1 MEKKLSNSMK
11 LVREQDL
18 NMWSE
23 KVTKRQND
31 RKKELKNPIKSRIKV
46 Q

>member
-1 MEKKLSNSMK
+1 MEKKLGNSMK

-23 KVTKRQND
+23 KITKRPND
-31 RKKELKNPIKSRIKV
+31 RKKKKKIKLYKM
-46 Q
+46 